1 MRFDFDINGLV
12 MLINDSLKKKVG
24 IYSNEKASTYT
35 DQAVRETF
43 FELLGEEKLTWQ
55 NFRNYHNEI
64 FTIME
69 NVLKVNLPGAW
80 EDSEFYKQFVEV
92 KRGDL
97 GEENDFYIE
106 DNSILV
112 VSSFSGNHWDTDRQ
126 KITGG
131 RGFKFTRQDL
141 FIPMPAVVKIGEDT
155 ILVKMGD
162 KENCPPAGKENCPPK
177 RPPCPPRNPCPPP
190 CPPDRRSYEEYE

>member
-1 MRFDFDINGLV
+1 MNAAGNNLLPAAYIITNTALNFKIFTSEFSRIGTLRPLRKFTDKATSRKYRCDELCAKLLIMEINFSQLKQKEV
-12 MLINDSLKKKVG
+12 VSL
-24 IYSNEKASTYT
+24 T
-35 DQAVRETF
+35 DGKNLGRVCDVTF
-43 FELLGEEKLTWQ
+43 LYPENKLLG
-55 NFRNYHNEI
+55 
-64 FTIME
+64 FT
-69 NVLKVNLPGAW
+69 V
-80 EDSEFYKQFVEV
+80 
-92 KRGDL
+92 
-97 GEENDFYIE
+97 
-106 DNSILV
+106 
-112 VSSFSGNHWDTDRQ
+112 
-126 KITGG
+126 TGG